1 MAGSTRSSAPRSRR
15 GSAHGRSPPHAPS
28 CESCQP
34 RSGPTRRSSERR
46 SSRSSP
52 SSRTRR
58 ASWPGRFHA
67 SASRA
72 RHHDRSRAPQP
83 ARPRGNCRT
92 VSGLPRRCSLR
103 GRYGR
108 FLRWNAFRTMRRTT
122 RMGMRKL
129 AAIVG
134 MATMV
139 VAACGGGAAT
149 SAPSAGGA
157 SVAPSAGASSS
168 AAAGGDCTVG
178 VSWNNFQ
185 QPRWAAH
192 DQPNI
197 KDTVE
202 AGGGTYI
209 DADANLSNEQ
219 QLTDVDTLIS
229 KGAKVLIL
237 LAQDNKAILPAL
249 QKAKDAGIPVIAYDR
264 LIEDPDILYIT
275 FDNVLVGKAEA
286 QAILDKVPTGNY
298 VLIKGDP
305 GDPNAATFL
314 PQGWDEA
321 GLKDKVASGDIKIL
335 NGPDGTFTDAWK
347 TEKAQSN
354 MEAIID
360 EAVADGTK
368 IDAILAENDSTAL
381 GVVGALTAKSYG
393 FPPLSGQ
400 DGDPAN
406 LNNVALGKQ
415 YVDVF
420 KQANEL
426 GKAAGAAALKLCED
440 PKNMAL
446 TLPDGL
452 LDTSVAPTAGLAAK
466 AFTTPGG
473 TSVQSFILQPTPL
486 TAENLQVAVDAGQI
500 SKEDLCKGVDAA
512 TAPPACK

>member
-1 MAGSTRSSAPRSRR
+1 MHIRRLAAVVGTVAVVFAACSSS
-15 GSAHGRSPPHAPS
+15 
-28 CESCQP
+28 
-34 RSGPTRRSSERR
+34 
-46 SSRSSP
+46 SSP
-52 SSRTRR
+52 S
-58 ASWPGRFHA
+58 
-67 SASRA
+67 
-72 RHHDRSRAPQP
+72 
-83 ARPRGNCRT
+83 
-92 VSGLPRRCSLR
+92 
-103 GRYGR
+103 
-108 FLRWNAFRTMRRTT
+108 
-122 RMGMRKL
+122 
-129 AAIVG
+129 AA
-134 MATMV
+134 T
-139 VAACGGGAAT
+139 GGGASGGT
-149 SAPSAGGA
+149 SGAG
-157 SVAPSAGASSS
+157 
-168 AAAGGDCTVG
+168 CTVG

-197 KDTVE
+197 KSTVE

-249 QKAKDAGIPVIAYDR
+249 QKAKDANIPVIAYDR

-286 QAILDKVPTGNY
+286 EAILAKVPEGNY

-305 GDPNAATFL
+305 GDPNASTFL
-314 PQGWDEA
+314 PQGWNDA
-321 GLKDKVASGDIKIL
+321 GLQAAVDAGKIKIL

-347 TEKAQSN
+347 TETAQKN

-360 EAVADGTK
+360 KAVADGTP
-368 IDAILAENDSTAL
+368 IQAILAENDSTAL

-420 KQANEL
+420 KNANEL
-426 GKAAGAAALKLCED
+426 GKAAGAAALELC
-440 PKNMAL
+440 KGTAMAGL

-452 LDTSVAPTAGLAAK
+452 MDPTVAPVAGLAATP
-466 AFTTPGG
+466 FTTPDG

-486 TAENLQVAVDAGQI
+486 TAENLQVAIDAEQI
-500 SKEDLCKGVDAA
+500 TKEDLCKGVDAA
-512 TAPPACK
+512 AAEAPAACK